1 MRENL
6 AGRARTSWRSHPMF
20 TPLGR
25 LAARLSAA
33 GALAAGVAGSV
44 AALGKNADDGEG
56 HKGHR
61 HDHGDGQGGHHRD
74 RPRHDRARHD
84 HHNQSDQQ
92 AQSSDV
98 ESEKKN
104 NNNGNDN
111 NNNNDNTDT
120 TGNTNDGGGNEKHH
134 PGNAGSDLFNRP
146 LATKARRRAKDFAG
160 QGNDNQ
166 NNDDGQDHGV
176 TGNADSQGETT
187 YQTGSISFTTGPDG
201 IEIHTRNINY
211 TAAPTPT
218 PTPLP
223 RLVLPGR
230 EPSATAGAGH
240 GAQPTAVPVSS
251 EAPAPVNEPPDTG
264 DTAPEAP
271 PPADTTGGNN
281 SMGFSS

>member
-1 MRENL
+1 
-6 AGRARTSWRSHPMF
+6 MF

-25 LAARLSAA
+25 LAVRLSAA
-33 GALAAGVAGSV
+33 GALAAGVAGSM
-44 AALGKNADDGEG
+44 AALGKNADDGEQ

-61 HDHGDGQGGHHRD
+61 HDHGDGQGGHHHD

-84 HHNQSDQQ
+84 NNNQSGQQ
-92 AQSSDV
+92 AQSSEV
-98 ESEKKN
+98 QSEKNNNN
-104 NNNGNDN
+104 NNNGNN
-111 NNNNDNTDT
+111 NNNNNNNSNNDNTDT
-120 TGNTNDGGGNEKHH
+120 TDNTNDGGGNEKHH
-134 PGNAGSDLFNRP
+134 PGNAGSDLFDRP

-166 NNDDGQDHGV
+166 SNDDGQDHGV

-187 YQTGSISFTTGPDG
+187 YQTGSISFTSGPDG

-218 PTPLP
+218 PTPMP

-264 DTAPEAP
+264 DTAPAAP